1 MVQQRAGFPPLSML
15 AILAL
20 FMALSRP
27 TSAQSLQPGD
37 RIRATPAHSFGDHL
51 IGQFVRSTSDSIWL
65 RPQEQGQPIA
75 LALADGLRIDRS
87 LGRHSR
93 AGTGALI
100 GAGVGAA
107 VTVLFLSGFCGGDN
121 LCDGDEQVRAAA
133 IFGLPS
139 VAVGAGIGA
148 LIKTERWTPV
158 ARVTAADGFG
168 IGVMIRW

>member
-1 MVQQRAGFPPLSML
+1 MVQQQSGSRTQIIV
-15 AILAL
+15 AILTL
-20 FMALSRP
+20 LVALSRP
-27 TSAQSLQPGD
+27 GSAQSLRPGD
-37 RIRATPAHSFGDHL
+37 RIRATPGAKFGDL
-51 IGQFVRSTSDSIWL
+51 VIGQFVRSTPDSIWL
-65 RPQEQGQPIA
+65 RPQELRQPIA
-75 LALADGLRIDRS
+75 LALGHGLRIDRS

-93 AGTGALI
+93 VGTGALV

-139 VAVGAGIGA
+139 IAVGAGIGA

-158 ARVTAADGFG
+158 ARVTAAGGFG
-168 IGVMIRW
+168 IGVMVRW